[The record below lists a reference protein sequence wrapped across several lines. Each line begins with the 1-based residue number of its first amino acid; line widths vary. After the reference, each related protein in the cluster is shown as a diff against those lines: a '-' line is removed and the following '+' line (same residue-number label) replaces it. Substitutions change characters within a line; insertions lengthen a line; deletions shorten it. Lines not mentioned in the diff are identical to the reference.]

1 MTMCKECQRIIKICE
16 QGPYNKI
23 AFEELHRHIVIHNQ
37 PMVDSIISVLV
48 ARRDNSEL

>member
-1 MTMCKECQRIIKICE
+1 MTTCKEFQRLIKICE
-16 QGPYNKI
+16 QGPYNKA
-23 AFEELHRHIVIHNQ
+23 AFEELHKHIIIHNQ